1 MPPVIIWAIGA
12 VGALALAKLL
22 ANAARKA
29 NEELDAIR
37 CERAVESPVE
47 TLERDPVSGEY
58 RPRKS

>member
-12 VGALALAKLL
+12 VGVLALAKVL

-37 CERAVESPVE
+37 RERAVESPVE